1 MSDQHFVL
9 SDQDG
14 VLVRHMSFQEKKYY
28 LQPCKKLKMVHLNYL
43 RNSALAFF
51 RILLN
56 QNSVF
61 SSHFVATR
69 DSRIL
74 RLEEHAVKTKRDYRT
89 LSIKAESYSIHPYGN
104 DWRDGVGLI
113 CAYLGNFVA
122 IPVPLFT
129 LH

>member
-1 MSDQHFVL
+1 MSDQNLLL

-14 VLVRHMSFQEKKYY
+14 VLVGHMSFKRKKYY
-28 LQPCKKLKMVHLNYL
+28 FQPCKRLKSVHLNFL

-89 LSIKAESYSIHPYGN
+89 LSIKAES
-104 DWRDGVGLI
+104 
-113 CAYLGNFVA
+113 
-122 IPVPLFT
+122 
-129 LH
+129 